1 MRAKE
6 KLGKTVTMRSQPSS
20 TGYPTGQVVLPY
32 FTVDYTAIV
41 DDLEH
46 PGDASY
52 KWLQLGDKEYVNY
65 IYPPNGL
72 RFDLLPV
79 EPPPGPP
86 SIDHVEVVYT
96 DGTRDKFL
104 PE

>member
-6 KLGKTVTMRSQPSS
+6 KLGKTVTIRGQPQGM
-20 TGYPTGQVVLPY
+20 GYPTGNVVLPY
-32 FTVDYTAIV
+32 FTVDYVAIV

-46 PGDASY
+46 PGDSSY
-52 KWLQLGDKEYVNY
+52 RWLQLADNQYVNY

-72 RFDLLPV
+72 RFDLLPDA
-79 EPPPGPP
+79 PPPPP
-86 SIDHVEVVYT
+86 TSINHIEVVYT
-96 DGTRDKFL
+96 DGTREKFL